1 MSINCLK
8 KPKFY
13 RQEEVSF
20 IGGTGKIKSL
30 QKEAGTWIYIVEMS
44 MGSEPD
50 FGRLGAETTV
60 VLEEQDIRKRIIDT
74 YLNT

>member
-1 MSINCLK
+1 M
-8 KPKFY
+8 KFNL
-13 RQEEVSF
+13 SM
-20 IGGTGKIKSL
+20 TCNNLKIKSL

-60 VLEEQDIRKRIIDT
+60 VLEEQDIRKRQIDA
-74 YLNT
+74 N